1 MNTCTVYVRAKD
13 GHFILGHVTAAN
25 SVSEAARE
33 GLAWF
38 EDASHGKA
46 HPQSEDTILGVRPVG
61 DYDNVHYVRVG
72 TLRNEVAL
80 ELSAT

>member
-1 MNTCTVYVRAKD
+1 MNTRTVYVRGKN
-13 GHFILGHVTAAN
+13 GHFILGHVTAAD
-25 SVSEAARE
+25 SVFEAARK

-46 HPQSEDTILGVRPVG
+46 HPQSDATILEVRPVG

-72 TLRNEVAL
+72 TLRSKSVE
-80 ELSAT
+80 

>member
-46 HPQSEDTILGVRPVG
+46 QE
-61 DYDNVHYVRVG
+61 
-72 TLRNEVAL
+72 
-80 ELSAT
+80 